1 MALFIGDAFSRDEG
15 CNIELLNIN
24 QAVADSAC
32 IPIDSTQ
39 VMTDRSA
46 CGSPLTYK
54 VHVNGNCG
62 VGLDDDQQ
70 LDPSNSLRKAGF
82 C

>member
-24 QAVADSAC
+24 QAVVDSAF
-32 IPIDSTQ
+32 
-39 VMTDRSA
+39 
-46 CGSPLTYK
+46 
-54 VHVNGNCG
+54 HVNGNCG